1 MPIKY
6 PPIIEPP
13 PAWTDYKQPDGAVLL
28 VVFTLNSEPT
38 LQMSQQK
45 SRIGWSGNIF
55 PIFCWACANCS
66 LSLMFLTNRS
76 GVQRSLLIHVVF
88 VDALLHYFVC
98 NKWLFWLLIL
108 PLASIRQTF
117 SLDMFSFVSSFSVDY
132 RGGSVGKSQYIHSF
146 WNTQTSLSGINNH
159 STFRIT

>member
-1 MPIKY
+1 M
-6 PPIIEPP
+6 
-13 PAWTDYKQPDGAVLL
+13 LL

-159 STFRIT
+159 SESLKSHFFSTLKFNRLLDQCLFA